1 MMDARTDIRQY
12 YCVFDT
18 PIGACGIA
26 WSEHGI
32 TRFRLPEAT
41 RAATERRMARGAQE
55 AEPPPRIANVIA
67 EVLRYCAG
75 TKIDFTSVALDMPDV
90 VAFHRQVYEAARA
103 VGWGETASY
112 GDLAREIGA
121 PGEAREVGQAL
132 ARNPIPLIVPCHRIL
147 TSDGKL
153 GGFSAPGGTATKERL
168 LALEGVRVGVDP
180 DAPLLPGF

>member
-1 MMDARTDIRQY
+1 MDARTDLRQL

-26 WSEHGI
+26 WNEHGI

-41 RAATERRMARGAQE
+41 RAATERRMARGAQPS
-55 AEPPPRIANVIA
+55 EPPPRIADLIA
-67 EVLRYCAG
+67 DVLRYLSG
-75 TKIDFTSVALDMPDV
+75 IKVDFTSVALDLPDV
-90 VAFHRQVYEAARA
+90 VPFHRQVYDAARA
-103 VGWGETASY
+103 VRWGCTVSY

>member
-1 MMDARTDIRQY
+1 MDARTEARQR

-26 WSEHGI
+26 WNEHGV

-41 RAATERRMARGAQE
+41 RAATERRMARTAQ
-55 AEPPPRIANVIA
+55 AGEPPPSIAAVIA
-67 EVLRYCAG
+67 EVQRYAAG
-75 TKIDFTSVALDMPDV
+75 TKVDFASVTLDLPDV
-90 VAFHRQVYEAARA
+90 VPFHRQVYDAARA

-112 GDLAREIGA
+112 GDLARQIGA

-153 GGFSAPGGTATKERL
+153 GGFSAPGGTTTKERL